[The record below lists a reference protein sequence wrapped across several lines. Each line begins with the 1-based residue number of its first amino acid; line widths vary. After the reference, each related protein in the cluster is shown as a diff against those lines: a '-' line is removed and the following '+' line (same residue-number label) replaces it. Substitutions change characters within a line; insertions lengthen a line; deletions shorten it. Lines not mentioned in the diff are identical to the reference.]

1 MLVDL
6 LISRAARGPGKM
18 DMHMSATLNCRLN
31 ALLRR
36 ASRFFG

>member
-6 LISRAARGPGKM
+6 LISRAARGPGNL
-18 DMHMSATLNCRLN
+18 DMHRSATLNCRFR

-36 ASRFFG
+36 AGKLFG